1 MGSLASIA
9 LSLDKNICEY
19 LSERYALLT
28 AKRFYFFRYI
38 VFSGMVCGGY
48 FETVIDGHSTYLQHF
63 TYLIVFIYIHII
75 PAACFL
81 HFVATEDSLK
91 ARSSLETKCNVS
103 QRMEGMTEDHE
114 GIFVDIMPRN
124 HLCLFLTKWEKRR
137 RRTRGRKNRDGER
150 NKTPAAEFLSQEYT
164 TWYMPNK
171 CPPRGGM
178 VIREIDWTLSFRE
191 IIIVTKAFFFR
202 AFYRNLQ
209 QPKNKLL
216 RRRAACFRNFP

>member
-1 MGSLASIA
+1 
-9 LSLDKNICEY
+9 
-19 LSERYALLT
+19 
-28 AKRFYFFRYI
+28 
-38 VFSGMVCGGY
+38 MVCGGY
-48 FETVIDGHSTYLQHF
+48 FETVIDGHSTLF
-63 TYLIVFIYIHII
+63 TALHIFDCSYIHII
-75 PAACFL
+75 PAIACFL

-91 ARSSLETKCNVS
+91 AWSSLKTKCNVS

-124 HLCLFLTKWEKRR
+124 HLCLFLTKWDKRR
-137 RRTRGRKNRDGER
+137 RCARGGKNRDGER
-150 NKTPAAEFLSQEYT
+150 NKTPAAELLSQEYT

-171 CPPRGGM
+171 CPPRGGK
-178 VIREIDWTLSFRE
+178 VTREIDWTLSFKE

-216 RRRAACFRNFP
+216 RRQAACFRSFP